1 MKTAMLKPL
10 NLFSRYNARHTT
22 LCSTLSLEAV
32 LWAARLVPSKAL
44 RRFKDAADLDGF
56 VPNFS
61 GNTPLTMETYQIKL
75 IVQPGGGIFEVSLIY
90 LLKEDTFTVKVS
102 SNYLKYTFFR
112 AVVAV
117 LL

>member
-1 MKTAMLKPL
+1 M
-10 NLFSRYNARHTT
+10 
-22 LCSTLSLEAV
+22 
-32 LWAARLVPSKAL
+32 PSKAL

-102 SNYLKYTFFR
+102 LLTVLTYFVR
-112 AVVAV
+112 AAEAI
-117 LL
+117 L